1 MELVYDVGGYDGADT
16 ARYLDM
22 GFRVLCIEAAP
33 PLADKIRGRFK
44 GNNRC
49 VVLNVAVGEKDGTL
63 PFYVFPD
70 CGELNSFEKR
80 PGSTEISVAVRTFR
94 SILEEYGVPYFL
106 KVDIEGADR
115 HAILPLTKDT
125 APQFVSFEAGKRDL
139 DLILHLWSIGYRRF
153 NIIRQDVHR
162 PVTLPGPGTAKH
174 VMWSARQA
182 FRLWLRSH
190 KRLHAIARTARSGK
204 AGQLTGVVNSSE
216 VNSGAPPMEIKEGWR
231 DIDEMMHD
239 WAALTRS
246 GMIESVWYDV
256 HAAL

>member
-1 MELVYDVGGYDGADT
+1 
-16 ARYLDM
+16 M

-33 PLADKIRGRFK
+33 TLADKIRARFK

-49 VVLNVAVGEKDGTL
+49 TVLNVAVGEKDGTL
-63 PFYVFPD
+63 PFYVYPN

-80 PGSTEISVAVRTFR
+80 PGSTEISVPVRTFK
-94 SILEEYGVPYFL
+94 SILGEYGVPYFL

-153 NIIRQDVHR
+153 NIIRQDVHQ
-162 PVTLPGPGTAKH
+162 PVTLPEPGTAKH
-174 VMWSARQA
+174 VAWSARQV

-190 KRLHAIARTARSGK
+190 KRLHDIARKARSGS
-204 AGQLTGVVNSSE
+204 AGRLVGVAVDSSE
-216 VNSGAPPMEIKEGWR
+216 VNSGAPPMEIKDGWR
-231 DIDEMMHD
+231 DIDQTMHD

-246 GMIESVWYDV
+246 GLIDSVWFDV